1 MTRNKII
8 YCYLDDI
15 FHGCHYLGNL
25 YVQNERGREIYSFE
39 WSNECLEQEV
49 PFPILDPRLFAG
61 MYGRQYAGD
70 RLFGVFSDACP
81 DRWGRLLMSR
91 REGIRAR
98 QAGRRPAKL
107 LESDFLLGVHDE
119 GRMGAL
125 RFRLDTKGPFLADDA
140 ALAAPPWAELRKL
153 QDASLHFEKDD
164 HGEAKWLSLLL
175 APGSSLGGA
184 DPKATVKDEIV
195 PSTYSWH

>member
-8 YCYLDDI
+8 YCYLNDI
-15 FHGCHYLGNL
+15 FHGCRYLGNL

-81 DRWGRLLMSR
+81 DCWGRLLMSR
-91 REGIRAR
+91 GGKEYVRDRRSAVPLSFWRAISSS
-98 QAGRRPAKL
+98 AYTRRPYGGIAIPTGHK
-107 LESDFLLGVHDE
+107 
-119 GRMGAL
+119 R
-125 RFRLDTKGPFLADDA
+125 P
-140 ALAAPPWAELRKL
+140 
-153 QDASLHFEKDD
+153 
-164 HGEAKWLSLLL
+164 LSC
-175 APGSSLGGA
+175 
-184 DPKATVKDEIV
+184 
-195 PSTYSWH
+195 

>member
-15 FHGCHYLGNL
+15 FHGCRYLGNL

-81 DRWGRLLMSR
+81 DCWGHLLMSR
-91 REGIRAR
+91 GEGIRAR

-107 LESDFLLGVHDE
+107 LESDFLLGVHEKAVWGHCDSDWTQK
-119 GRMGAL
+119 A
-125 RFRLDTKGPFLADDA
+125 PFL
-140 ALAAPPWAELRKL
+140 LMTLPSRPRPGPNF
-153 QDASLHFEKDD
+153 ASCRT
-164 HGEAKWLSLLL
+164 
-175 APGSSLGGA
+175 P
-184 DPKATVKDEIV
+184 
-195 PSTYSWH
+195 PSTSRKTIMARQSGSLCCSRPAPHSAVPIPRRQ